1 MAAPKAKAAHSL
13 RQRLYKARLEAALT
27 GTGSAV
33 LLGFVII
40 ASAATYVL
48 GLRGFLRAEAWMVA
62 LGAGAFVM
70 VIKVGLDLIA
80 PTADTARLRR
90 VLFDAFGDDMR
101 NDAELSRQARQA
113 IEFRVR
119 LAEAEERADGIS
131 RRRVSAILVGI
142 DTWMDGIVRLAHE
155 VATHRGEANF
165 QSGLASKARERRKE
179 MQSRAT
185 KADGDMAL
193 TRQLRGTI
201 DGLDRQITAAA
212 DYARFVE
219 AGRLKLE
226 SSVAAFGA
234 INGQVI
240 MALADGRVPE
250 ATLITARISEETA
263 AIERHIARIAEQDVP
278 ALPRPDQ
285 IEAAAIS

>member
-1 MAAPKAKAAHSL
+1 MAAPKAKAARSL
-13 RQRLYKARLEAALT
+13 RHRLYQARLDAALT

-33 LLGFVII
+33 VLGFVII

-48 GLRGFLRAEAWMVA
+48 GLRGFLRSDAWMVA
-62 LGAGAFVM
+62 LGAGATVM

-90 VLFDAFGDDMR
+90 VLIEAFGEDMR

-119 LAEAEERADGIS
+119 LAEAEERADRFS
-131 RRRVSAILVGI
+131 RRRVSAILAGLDI
-142 DTWMDGIVRLAHE
+142 WMDGIVRLAHE
-155 VATHRGEANF
+155 VAAHRGEANF

-185 KADGDMAL
+185 KAEGDATL
-193 TRQLRGTI
+193 TGQLRGTI
-201 DGLDRQITAAA
+201 TGLDRQIAAAA
-212 DYARFVE
+212 DYTRFVE

-234 INGQVI
+234 VNGQLI
-240 MALADGRVPE
+240 MALADGREPE
-250 ATLITARISEETA
+250 AIALTARIAEETA
-263 AIERHIARIAEQDVP
+263 AIERHIARIAEQDIP
-278 ALPRPDQ
+278 ALPRPEQ
-285 IEAAAIS
+285 TVVAAIS